1 MKLTWFGTAG
11 FRIDT
16 AQHAI
21 LIDPYLTRNQNAVP
35 RQKLKASDIKDGDLI
50 FISHGHFDHIYD
62 VPEIASKTK
71 AMVYCGKGIDGTLI
85 QKGLNKDQIR
95 CVVSDGETF
104 NFDSLEA
111 QAFFSKHVKF
121 DRWLLIKAF
130 ARINLRLPKYLP
142 LTREYPEGQVLSWR
156 FIIEGKVIHHF
167 GSGGSTSK
175 ELGRLGKQPT
185 DILLVPMQGH
195 THITNIA
202 HDYVKALKPKMVF
215 PHHQDN
221 FFPPISTM
229 VDTQR
234 FTELVK
240 QTNPDTT
247 IRILEINE
255 TVEL

>member
-71 AMVYCGKGIDGTLI
+71 AMVYCGKCIDGTLI

-104 NFDSLEA
+104 IFDGLEA
-111 QAFFSKHVKF
+111 QAFFSKHVQF

-130 ARINLRLPKYLP
+130 ARINLRLPK
-142 LTREYPEGQVLSWR
+142 
-156 FIIEGKVIHHF
+156 
-167 GSGGSTSK
+167 
-175 ELGRLGKQPT
+175 
-185 DILLVPMQGH
+185 
-195 THITNIA
+195 
-202 HDYVKALKPKMVF
+202 
-215 PHHQDN
+215 
-221 FFPPISTM
+221 
-229 VDTQR
+229 
-234 FTELVK
+234 
-240 QTNPDTT
+240 
-247 IRILEINE
+247 
-255 TVEL
+255 